1 MSGERFRHDPAY
13 KQFFSDPRMVESLLR
28 DFVDAD
34 SLLRDFVDADVVRE
48 LDFATL
54 ERCSGS
60 YVSDDVRERHDDVVW
75 RVRRR
80 GVWCYLYLLLEFQST
95 PDPWMSVRILA
106 YTALLWQDLI
116 RSGQIREGDALPP
129 VLPLVIYN
137 GRREWTAARD
147 VADLLEPVTGP
158 LAAFQPRQRYF
169 LLDES
174 RVPAHRLQQ
183 GGLAAQ
189 LVRLEQARSP
199 GDVADVVREL
209 IAMLRGPDYMPL
221 RRALS
226 VWIARVLLRRTG
238 ITQPVPEF
246 QDLQEVETM
255 LEENMADW
263 WEETRLR
270 GHAQGLAEGRAEGLE
285 AGRAEGRAEGLVEGR
300 AEGLEKGLSTLRLT
314 LQDLL
319 SDRFGETAAT
329 SAAGMNDI
337 TALDDMRRL
346 AASVYRVPSL
356 EAFLELLEEI
366 RSRNVQ

>member
-13 KQFFSDPRMVESLLR
+13 KQFFSDPRMVE
-28 DFVDAD
+28 

-80 GVWCYLYLLLEFQST
+80 GVWCYLYLLLEFQSYLYLLLEFQST

-147 VADLLEPVTGP
+147 VADLLAPVTGP

-270 GHAQGLAEGRAEGLE
+270 GHAQGHAQGLAE
-285 AGRAEGRAEGLVEGR
+285 GRAEGRAEGLVEGR